1 MIRPWFRA
9 LGRKFLS
16 HRQLQT
22 MSRSG
27 RRLRASPRLEAL
39 EDRTLTSTM
48 IIEPAGFLTSL
59 ESLGAPTVD
68 LRIQIR
74 SGDAASAA
82 TIIANSTG
90 LNGPGLEK
98 ILEDIRKLESTAG
111 DLPYHAETFHL
122 RLTFQGN
129 FGQSSQP
136 SIGETVQADSS
147 FPDPK
152 LSPKQ
157 PNLTGFTV
165 TLEVDKSEQ
174 STESPSP
181 PGPIARLDKNIAPP
195 SAALN
200 FIQAAYAAQ
209 AQVPQAGQAPAAA
222 IHVFPPEPVPKLGNP

>member
-22 MSRSG
+22 KSRS
-27 RRLRASPRLEAL
+27 RRWLRASPRLEAL

-48 IIEPAGFLTSL
+48 IIEPGGFLTPL
-59 ESLGAPTVD
+59 ESSGAPTVD

-74 SGDAASAA
+74 SGDSASAA

-98 ILEDIRKLESTAG
+98 ILEDIRKLESTAA
-111 DLPYHAETFHL
+111 DLPYHAEAVHL

-129 FGQSSQP
+129 LGQTSQLSS
-136 SIGETVQADSS
+136 SNIFQADSS

-152 LSPKQ
+152 LSPIQ
-157 PNLTGFTV
+157 PTLTCFTV
-165 TLEVDKSEQ
+165 TL
-174 STESPSP
+174 
-181 PGPIARLDKNIAPP
+181 
-195 SAALN
+195 
-200 FIQAAYAAQ
+200 
-209 AQVPQAGQAPAAA
+209 
-222 IHVFPPEPVPKLGNP
+222 